1 MKPSQ
6 TRTRMSAR
14 SAEPSISMPI
24 RDTKTAIL
32 AAAKHLFAEEGFKKV
47 STREIAKVVGIAS
60 PSIYKHFRS
69 INDIVAEVLKA
80 ASECRSNAYRRILA
94 EGTGT
99 STRETLK
106 RIAIEMI
113 AGFQRDPTLL
123 HLYQQVFDPHSFK
136 AMELSAA
143 LWDKGL
149 QPELIRLVSKV
160 DAEADPSFSYYTLF
174 AFALGAELFRPTH
187 EMRRPLKR
195 WQKNPIYLA
204 ERGLAAALP
213 RIDWTKVEPCNRM
226 AK

>member
-1 MKPSQ
+1 
-6 TRTRMSAR
+6 
-14 SAEPSISMPI
+14 MPI
-24 RDTKTAIL
+24 KDTKTAIV
-32 AAAKHLFAEEGFKKV
+32 AAAKYLFAEEGFKKV

-69 INDIVAEVLKA
+69 VNDILAEVLKG
-80 ASECRSNAYRRILA
+80 ASECRSNAYRQILA
-94 EGTGT
+94 EGT

-123 HLYQQVFDPHSFK
+123 HLYQQVIDPHAFK

-149 QPELIRLVSKV
+149 QPELIKLVSKV
-160 DAEADPSFSYYTLF
+160 DPEADPSFSYYTLF

-187 EMRRPLKR
+187 ELRRPLKR

-213 RIDWTKVEPCNRM
+213 RIDWTKVEPYNKMPR
-226 AK
+226 